1 MKLKIKLLDDKDF
14 CMAVENI
21 GNSNK
26 LPGEIAYR
34 AGRISRRLSAELTTT
49 RKAVLDLLN
58 KYAVKENGLIKNFP
72 SGPFEFESKEIEAQ
86 HDAEFDK
93 VMDREIEEKV
103 MPLPFSAVK
112 EAGLTGIEL
121 AALEPIM
128 DMNA

>member
-14 CMAVENI
+14 CMGVENL
-21 GNSNK
+21 GNSTK
-26 LPGEIAYR
+26 LPGDIAYR
-34 AGRISRRLSAELTTT
+34 AGKISRRLAKELTAT
-49 RKAVLDLLN
+49 RQAVLDLLN

-72 SGPFEFESKEIEAQ
+72 SGPFEFASKEIEAE

-103 MPLPFSAVK
+103 LPIPFSAAK
-112 EAGLTGIEL
+112 EAGLSGIEL